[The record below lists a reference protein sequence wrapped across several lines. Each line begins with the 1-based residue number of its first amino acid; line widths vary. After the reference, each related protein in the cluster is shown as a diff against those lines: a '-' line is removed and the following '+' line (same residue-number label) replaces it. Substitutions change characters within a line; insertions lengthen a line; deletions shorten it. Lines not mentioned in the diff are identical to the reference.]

1 MEKSKNIVESP
12 KVGKKGIAGKVVQ
25 FGIPLVVTVGLC
37 VAMFRDIDF
46 GEMMAVI
53 RQDCDFRWIALMLA
67 ISIAPMMLRGLRWG
81 IQLKALGIDVPT
93 HALVLSIFGT
103 YGVNIVFPRLGEVWR
118 SGYISYRQKAPFS
131 AVFGSM
137 IGDRFADLLTVGLL
151 TLLTFI
157 IARGPIVDFVRT
169 YPAAYQ
175 AIANILGSPWFWGVM
190 IVLAGGAWWLLARSK
205 NSIVLKI
212 KRFVLGMWE
221 GFAALARME
230 HKWRWLGLTAC
241 IWGCY
246 FLQLVVAFRAFPLT
260 SQMLDANGLTLPLV
274 CFILTSISMGIPS
287 NGGIGPYQTTLI
299 FGLTLFAPAGVA
311 HSQFMTV
318 GAAFGNVII
327 ASQTVLLI
335 ILGLITFIW
344 IALEK
349 RRSRQAAA
357 ADSRPQG

>member
-1 MEKSKNIVESP
+1 MEKSKDTVESP
-12 KVGKKGIAGKVVQ
+12 KGGKKGIAGKVVQ

-190 IVLAGGAWWLLARSK
+190 IVLAGGVWWLLARSK

-221 GFAALARME
+221 GFAALVRME
-230 HKWRWLGLTAC
+230 HKWRWLGLTGC

-246 FLQLVVAFRAFPLT
+246 FLQLVVAFRSFPLT

-318 GAAFGNVII
+318 GAAIGNVII

-357 ADSRPQG
+357 ADSRP